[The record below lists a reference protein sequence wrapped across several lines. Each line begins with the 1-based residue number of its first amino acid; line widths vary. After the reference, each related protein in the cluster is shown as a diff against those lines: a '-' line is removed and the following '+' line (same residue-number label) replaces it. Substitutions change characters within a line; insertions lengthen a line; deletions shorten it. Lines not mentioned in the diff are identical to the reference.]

1 MNYWFARLL
10 RLVAVLLAVTF
21 TAYLFVDLLPGD
33 TVDAVLG
40 PNASIEDRE
49 AARDD
54 LRLDDPVVLRYGGW
68 LADAVTGDL
77 GISYRT
83 HEKVTDAIR
92 DRLPVTI
99 ELVILSQLLA
109 FAIAVPMAV
118 FGAMQPGSIL
128 DKLLS
133 ASQLAMLAIPGFL
146 LALALMAAFAVRLG
160 WFPTTGWVPLGD
172 SVPENLRSLT
182 LPAFALG
189 IESVPMYARVLRT
202 DLLHTFDQDFIWHAR
217 AKGASTR
224 RIVLRHALRP
234 ASIGTVTLGGITV
247 GRMIGGA
254 VLVEQIC
261 ALPGLGRYTID
272 AINNRDFLALQG
284 AIVVATVGFVAIN
297 FLVDIA
303 HGMIDPRIR
312 TLEHAR

>member
-1 MNYWFARLL
+1 MTYWSSRLL

-21 TAYLFVDLLPGD
+21 TAYMFVDLLPGD

-40 PNASIEDRE
+40 PNASPEDRA

-54 LRLDDPVVLRYGGW
+54 LRLDDPVVVRYGGW
-68 LADAVTGDL
+68 LLDAVRGDL
-77 GISYRT
+77 GTSYRT
-83 HEKVTDAIR
+83 HEVVTESIG

-99 ELVILSQLLA
+99 ELVVLSQLIA
-109 FAIAVPMAV
+109 FAIAIPMAV
-118 FGAMQPGSIL
+118 FGAMKPGSIL

-133 ASQLAMLAIPGFL
+133 ATQLAFLAIPGFL
-146 LALALMAAFAVRLG
+146 LALALMAAFAVHLG

-182 LPAFALG
+182 LPALALG
-189 IESVPMYARVLRT
+189 LESVPMYARVLRT
-202 DLLHTFDQDFIWHAR
+202 DLLNTFDQDFIWHAR

-224 RIVLRHALRP
+224 RIVVRHALRP

-254 VLVEQIC
+254 VLVEQIF

-272 AINNRDFLALQG
+272 AVNNRDFLALQG
-284 AIVVATVGFVAIN
+284 AIVVATVGFVGIN
-297 FLVDIA
+297 FLVDLA

>member
-1 MNYWFARLL
+1 MSYWLARLL

-21 TAYLFVDLLPGD
+21 AAYMFVDLLPGD

-40 PNASIEDRE
+40 ANASAEDRA
-49 AARDD
+49 AARED
-54 LRLDDPVVLRYGGW
+54 LRLDDPVVVRYASW
-68 LADAVTGDL
+68 LADAVRGDL
-77 GISYRT
+77 GTSYRT
-83 HEKVTDAIR
+83 RELVTDAIG

-99 ELVILSQLLA
+99 ELVVLSQLIA
-109 FAIAVPMAV
+109 FALAIPMAIL
-118 FGAMQPGSIL
+118 GAMKPGTIL
-128 DKLLS
+128 DKVLS

-146 LALALMAAFAVRLG
+146 LALGLMAAFAVNLG
-160 WFPTTGWVPLGD
+160 WFPTTGWVPLRDGVTD
-172 SVPENLRSLT
+172 NLRSLT
-182 LPAFALG
+182 LPALALG
-189 IESVPMYARVLRT
+189 LESVPMYARVLRT
-202 DLLHTFDQDFIWHAR
+202 DLLNTFDQDFIWHAR
-217 AKGASTR
+217 AKGASTQ

-254 VLVEQIC
+254 VLVEQIF

-272 AINNRDFLALQG
+272 AVNNRDFLALQG
-284 AIVVATVGFVAIN
+284 AIVVATVGFVVIN
-297 FLVDIA
+297 FLVDLA

>member
-1 MNYWFARLL
+1 VNYWFARLL

-99 ELVILSQLLA
+99 E
-109 FAIAVPMAV
+109 
-118 FGAMQPGSIL
+118 
-128 DKLLS
+128 
-133 ASQLAMLAIPGFL
+133 
-146 LALALMAAFAVRLG
+146 
-160 WFPTTGWVPLGD
+160 
-172 SVPENLRSLT
+172 
-182 LPAFALG
+182 
-189 IESVPMYARVLRT
+189 
-202 DLLHTFDQDFIWHAR
+202 
-217 AKGASTR
+217 
-224 RIVLRHALRP
+224 
-234 ASIGTVTLGGITV
+234 
-247 GRMIGGA
+247 
-254 VLVEQIC
+254 
-261 ALPGLGRYTID
+261 
-272 AINNRDFLALQG
+272 
-284 AIVVATVGFVAIN
+284 
-297 FLVDIA
+297 
-303 HGMIDPRIR
+303 
-312 TLEHAR
+312 

>member
-1 MNYWFARLL
+1 MSYWLARLL
-10 RLVAVLLAVTF
+10 RLLAVLLAVTF
-21 TAYLFVDLLPGD
+21 TAYMFVDLLPGD

-40 PNASIEDRE
+40 PNASAEDRA
-49 AARDD
+49 AARED
-54 LRLDDPVVLRYGGW
+54 LRLDDPVVVRYAGW
-68 LADAVTGDL
+68 LADAVRGDL
-77 GISYRT
+77 GTSYRT
-83 HEKVTDAIR
+83 KEVVTDAIG
-92 DRLPVTI
+92 DRLPVTG
-99 ELVILSQLLA
+99 ELVVLSQLIA
-109 FAIAVPMAV
+109 FAIAIPMAV
-118 FGAMQPGSIL
+118 FGAMKPGSIV
-128 DKLLS
+128 DKVLS

-146 LALALMAAFAVRLG
+146 LALGLMAIFAVRYG

-172 SVPENLRSLT
+172 SVTRNLRSLT
-182 LPAFALG
+182 LPALALG

-202 DLLHTFDQDFIWHAR
+202 DLLNTFDQDFIWHAR
-217 AKGASTR
+217 AKGNSTR
-224 RIVLRHALRP
+224 RIVFRHALRP

-254 VLVEQIC
+254 VLVEQIF

-272 AINNRDFLALQG
+272 AVNNRDFLALQG
-284 AIVVATVGFVAIN
+284 AIVVATVGFVGIN